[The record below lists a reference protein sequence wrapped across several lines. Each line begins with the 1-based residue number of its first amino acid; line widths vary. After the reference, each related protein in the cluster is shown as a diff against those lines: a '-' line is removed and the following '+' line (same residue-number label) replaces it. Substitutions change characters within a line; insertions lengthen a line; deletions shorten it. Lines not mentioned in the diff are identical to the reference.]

1 MAQKLGVEYDG
12 AIYHIMSLGD
22 RQEPIFRDDRDRV
35 RFLDTLAESCEK
47 TDWQVHAWCL
57 MPNHFHLVVETP
69 SPNLVEGMKWFLGTY
84 TGRFNRRHKVVG
96 ISSVDVTRP

>member
-12 AIYHIMSLGD
+12 AIYHIMSRGD
-22 RQEPIFRDDRDRV
+22 LHEPIFRDDRDRV

-47 TDWQVHAWCL
+47 IDWQVHAWCL

-96 ISSVDVTRP
+96 ISSVGVTRP